1 MKLDEK
7 QAKPEIKMDSKLD
20 ADDFGSDEDLDN
32 IRLDSEDDEDHEAL
46 DYYKEV
52 EEAQTAKKNKK
63 QKKADITE
71 VEIPEEEEDEEEL
84 GKRMATYKILKNKG
98 LTPHRKKENRNPRVK
113 RRVKYETAQKRLKD
127 FRRVAV
133 DKSRVGSYG
142 GEKSGIKTNLSRGVR
157 L

>member
-7 QAKPEIKMDSKLD
+7 IKIKLD
-20 ADDFGSDEDLDN
+20 SDEEELGVDDFGSDEDLDN
-32 IRLDSEDDEDHEAL
+32 IQLDSEEDNEAL
-46 DYYKEV
+46 EYYKEV
-52 EEAQTAKKNKK
+52 EEAQAEKKSKK
-63 QKKADITE
+63 QKKEQII
-71 VEIPEEEEDEEEL
+71 EILSEEEEEEEEF
-84 GKRMATYKILKNKG
+84 GKRMASYKILKNKG

-113 RRVKYETAQKRLKD
+113 RRAKYETAQKRLKD

-142 GEKSGIKTNLSRGVR
+142 GEKSGIKTNLSRSVR